1 MYLDVDYPSRLRRC
15 LGCWYCQ
22 HHLERVHFARFF
34 ISERRGQLQMM
45 VRSNPHSEWMLP
57 RRYGCVDGN
66 RKVYSV
72 LFGVQQKQSHGE
84 LTVPTENPSC
94 WLVGETEIQMVA
106 IWAVVRV
113 RGQTARLWKA
123 HIILRS
129 TMCRMTSRNELSVQN
144 YVFSSKI

>member
-84 LTVPTENPSC
+84 LTVPIENPSC
-94 WLVGETEIQMVA
+94 WLGADGEIQMVA

-113 RGQTARLWKA
+113 RGRTARLWKA

-144 YVFSSKI
+144 YVFSLKI